1 MSTTVIALFKNLDD
15 ANRALKALNE
25 QGISNSQI
33 SVMAR
38 ENTIEALAHEKELQQ
53 EASEGVM
60 AGAIG
65 GASFGLF
72 AGLIAGVGSLFIPGI
87 GPVIAGSTLATLL
100 GSSAVGAG
108 IGAVA
113 GGALLG
119 GLVKMGISQ
128 EDAQIY
134 AEGIK
139 RGGILVTVDVSPEQ
153 TDTITHTLATA
164 GAVSIDSLRDKWQG
178 EGWQQFDSTAEPTAA
193 YPTLT
198 IV

>member
-25 QGISNSQI
+25 QGISNSQM

-60 AGAIG
+60 AGAVS

-72 AGLIAGVGSLFIPGI
+72 AGLITGVGSLFIPGI

-178 EGWQQFDSTAEPTAA
+178 EGWQQFDSTTEPTAA

>member
-1 MSTTVIALFKNLDD
+1 MPNVIALFKTLDD
-15 ANRALKALNE
+15 VNQALEALNHL
-25 QGISNSQI
+25 GIGSTQI

-38 ENTIEALAHEKELQQ
+38 ENTVEVLAHEKELQR
-53 EASEGVM
+53 EASEGVIT
-60 AGAIG
+60 GAVG

-72 AGLIAGVGSLFIPGI
+72 AGLIAGVGSLFIPGV

-100 GSSAVGAG
+100 GTSAVGAG

-119 GLVKMGISQ
+119 GLVKMGVSQ
-128 EDAQIY
+128 EDAPYY

-139 RGGILVTVDVSPEQ
+139 RGGILVTVDVPPEQ
-153 TDTITHTLATA
+153 VDIVTHTLNAA
-164 GAVSIDSLRDKWQG
+164 GAVSIDSLRDKWRG
-178 EGWQQFDSTAEPTAA
+178 EGWQQFDNTAEPTAA